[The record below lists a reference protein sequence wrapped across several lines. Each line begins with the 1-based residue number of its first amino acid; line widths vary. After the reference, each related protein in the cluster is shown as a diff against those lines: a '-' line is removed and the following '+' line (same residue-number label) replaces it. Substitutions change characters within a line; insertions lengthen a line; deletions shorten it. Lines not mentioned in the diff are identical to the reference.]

1 MLESTLW
8 LSGYGIGL
16 VPVQPGFNSQ
26 PGMENFS
33 AMLYTSHSLNVVRM
47 LLLWNKFQLCMVGKF
62 SYFVCIFFFLKNFFS
77 KILLG
82 VLYQSVKYTAENIWK
97 KSACVLSAL

>member
-1 MLESTLW
+1 MIYCKYHYNMLASVLESTLW

-47 LLLWNKFQLCMVGKF
+47 LLL
-62 SYFVCIFFFLKNFFS
+62 
-77 KILLG
+77 
-82 VLYQSVKYTAENIWK
+82 
-97 KSACVLSAL
+97 